1 MKTPALVSWYLM
13 TAMSSSLLGKTPK
26 QNLSI
31 QADVAAKNAPL
42 NRLEWHSLSQAA
54 RQMEQ
59 LMHQTQP
66 VRTRIWPHAVRDEA
80 GRAGLIVVAQ
90 RPLLMFRPTDDL
102 QKRQHWIVVAV
113 VAAAKEAMESAIP
126 LDHLA
131 LTDIDGANGN
141 LWFYD
146 VKMSVARN
154 IYKQLNDRTITM
166 DAAYDEIVSSWRLIT
181 AAHEVASQR

>member
-1 MKTPALVSWYLM
+1 MKTPTLVSWCLM
-13 TAMSSSLLGKTPK
+13 IAMSSSLMGNTPK
-26 QNLSI
+26 RPPPDHDSI
-31 QADVAAKNAPL
+31 AAKNAPL
-42 NRLEWHSLSQAA
+42 TRLEWHSLSQAA
-54 RQMEQ
+54 RQMEK

-66 VRTRIWPHAVRDEA
+66 VRTRIWPHAVRDDA

-102 QKRQHWIVVAV
+102 QIRQHWIVVAV
-113 VAAAKEAMESAIP
+113 VAAAKEATESAIP

-131 LTDIDGANGN
+131 LTDFDGANGN

-146 VKMSVARN
+146 VEMSVARN
-154 IYKQLNDRTITM
+154 IYQQLKERTITM

-181 AAHEVASQR
+181 AAHEVASRQ